1 MRIERFPLGPLW
13 TNGYLFVGDEGRAF
27 FVDPGGDPE
36 EVIERLRRDAL
47 SLDAIVLTHG
57 HVDHIAGVSRLAE
70 ETGAIIVISEADA
83 TMLSDPD
90 ESLSRWLGVSFPPT
104 RPGRT
109 IGDGDR
115 LRVGGMELEFF
126 ETPGHT
132 EGSVCV
138 LVRHGAEHVLL
149 SGDTLFARSVGRTDL
164 PGGDSDALEKSLYKL
179 ASFPDTLRVLP
190 GHGPETTIGVERL
203 SNPYWPRLG
212 QDA

>member
-1 MRIERFPLGPLW
+1 MRVERFPLGPLW
-13 TNGYLFVGDEGRAF
+13 TNGYLFIDDEGRAF
-27 FVDPGGDPE
+27 FVDPGGDPD
-36 EVIERLRRDAL
+36 EVIARLLRDAL
-47 SLDAIVLTHG
+47 SLEAIVLTHG

-70 ETGAIIVISEADA
+70 ETGAIVVISARDA

-90 ESLSRWLGVSFPPT
+90 ESLSQRLGVSFPPT
-104 RPGRT
+104 QPGRI
-109 IGDGDR
+109 IGDGDC

-132 EGSVCV
+132 GGSVCV
-138 LVRHGAEHVLL
+138 LVRHGKEQVLL

-164 PGGDSDALEKSLYKL
+164 PGGDSGALEKSLGKL
-179 ASFPDTLRVLP
+179 AFFPDTLRVLP

>member
-13 TNGYLFVGDEGRAF
+13 TNGYLFSDDDGRAF

-36 EVIERLRRDAL
+36 EVIVRLRRDAL
-47 SLDAIVLTHG
+47 SLEAIVLTHG

-70 ETGAIIVISEADA
+70 ETRAIVVISAEDA
-83 TMLSDPD
+83 HMLSDPD

-104 RPGRT
+104 QPGRT
-109 IGDGDR
+109 VGNGDQ
-115 LRVGGMELEFF
+115 LRVGDMELEFF

-138 LVRHGAEHVLL
+138 LVRHGTEKVLL

-164 PGGDSDALEKSLYKL
+164 PGGDSVALGRSLGKL

-212 QDA
+212 RDA

>member
-57 HVDHIAGVSRLAE
+57 HVDHITGVSRLAE

-115 LRVGGMELEFF
+115 LRPAREGTGGG
-126 ETPGHT
+126 TAT
-132 EGSVCV
+132 
-138 LVRHGAEHVLL
+138 R
-149 SGDTLFARSVGRTDL
+149 
-164 PGGDSDALEKSLYKL
+164 
-179 ASFPDTLRVLP
+179 
-190 GHGPETTIGVERL
+190 
-203 SNPYWPRLG
+203 
-212 QDA
+212 